1 MWEYAIVAA
10 IISGLL
16 LGWWGA
22 LAALIIA
29 VIAGSLWSWWRKQGT
44 VAGLR

>member
-1 MWEYAIVAA
+1 MWEYAILAT
-10 IISGLL
+10 IIGGLL

-29 VIAGSLWSWWRKQGT
+29 AIAGSLCSWWRKQGAL
-44 VAGLR
+44 AGLR